1 MANKKYIISES
12 AVRRFQKLAL
22 VKPINELGM
31 PEAYNRDEG
40 MYEQN
45 DVEDVEGVEDVDVAP
60 VGDVDVD
67 VEEPVMD
74 EPDLEPEVAGGA
86 EEMARTVIQAV
97 ADALGVDI
105 DIEGAEGAEGV
116 EDVEGVEEFP
126 GEEVEEF
133 PGEEIEED
141 EVIDEVDMIDEEELT
156 EAVMKRVVER
166 LKGMAAK
173 SKKA

>member
-105 DIEGAEGAEGV
+105 DIEGAEG
-116 EDVEGVEEFP
+116 VEEFP

-156 EAVMKRVVER
+156 EAVMKRVVKR
-166 LKGMAAK
+166 LKSMAAK

>member
-105 DIEGAEGAEGV
+105 DIEGAEGV

-156 EAVMKRVVER
+156 EAVMKRVVKR
-166 LKGMAAK
+166 LKSMAAK